1 MKSQTAQELEPR
13 TIYIKNINFRANGED
28 LANFF
33 EKYGTVKKA
42 NILTEYYRGQSV
54 SRGIG
59 FVEFAANESLA
70 KVMADVQV
78 AINEKKPII
87 FKNRALIIQQARVR
101 QQRKRD
107 TAFIGGIS
115 QGITVDDIKNALK
128 AYNPVD
134 AKIVGIINANRRGFA
149 FVKFATSELRDKA
162 VKENKTITINGNE
175 SVVRYARRDFDDNHK
190 RVIRYRRRRNYRRAP
205 KHNTPAA
212 Q

>member
-149 FVKFATSELRDKA
+149 FVKFATSELRDMPLRKIRLSQLMVMNQLFVMLVA
-162 VKENKTITINGNE
+162 ILMITIRE
-175 SVVRYARRDFDDNHK
+175 
-190 RVIRYRRRRNYRRAP
+190 
-205 KHNTPAA
+205 
-212 Q
+212 